1 MTGKGRGKDVER
13 RFHTFRLLDNFL
25 NYFVGD
31 AQVLDVVAPDVAL
44 RDFPEL
50 VPVARSAHHVAQR
63 QIHPDIAIDQDA
75 VVSFAVLELDQHDV
89 VLARTQKRER
99 QLQYGRHSQAD
110 AKMSTRTHPRAQR
123 TPARLARTLTQTR
136 TKTHSDRETG
146 KREGQGD
153 REAGEQGD
161 RQTERRWAVSGLRAP
176 RVRHGSPVL
185 LIRIVESKSTH
196 T

>member
-1 MTGKGRGKDVER
+1 MELWAHACASVRWCMGEGRVSQSMTGKGRGKDVER

-123 TPARLARTLTQTR
+123 TPARLARTHARSHKRGQKR
-136 TKTHSDRETG
+136 TATERQGKEKDRETG
-146 KREGQGD
+146 RQGN
-153 REAGEQGD
+153 RGTG
-161 RQTERRWAVSGLRAP
+161 RQRDGGR
-176 RVRHGSPVL
+176 
-185 LIRIVESKSTH
+185 
-196 T
+196 